1 MSVSMHCIC
10 LLSYVTPVLFDLIRL
25 PVHCCVEK
33 SVGCV
38 CVVAHRQRRDAQNR
52 HKWACLSLRLLLSD
66 NIEICKHILSGIQF
80 YIFNQSECT
89 TPSSLEHDSM
99 SQFLYVEL
107 SRGFNPKSE
116 RQFSLNLGSSITLTL
131 WGNPLRLV
139 QECLFSHPVWW
150 NSSKTSSKA
159 KSDML
164 TRVARI
170 WELYTLETTQR
181 RYWLHGKPIWL
192 HTSMANQDFLP
203 RCHMTRQG
211 RFKSCREEVFISVK
225 DCAETLEADTHKHTV
240 SHFIGINKLWTQV
253 LYLKWIYTSLLRCV
267 VVPLGMPAA
276 QDLIDFSE
284 LYLNRRTCFSPSYSL
299 FMRHHA
305 FILSFF
311 HSKLKLAVLV
321 NSWKGGDFSNIHL
334 HLI

>member
-1 MSVSMHCIC
+1 MHHTKQ
-10 LLSYVTPVLFDLIRL
+10 LGY
-25 PVHCCVEK
+25 
-33 SVGCV
+33 
-38 CVVAHRQRRDAQNR
+38 
-52 HKWACLSLRLLLSD
+52 
-66 NIEICKHILSGIQF
+66 
-80 YIFNQSECT
+80 
-89 TPSSLEHDSM
+89 DSM

-131 WGNPLRLV
+131 WENPLRLV

-192 HTSMANQDFLP
+192 HTSMADQDFLP
-203 RCHMTRQG
+203 RCHMTRRG
-211 RFKSCREEVFISVK
+211 RFKSCKEEVFISVK

-305 FILSFF
+305 FSLSFF
-311 HSKLKLAVLV
+311 HLKLKLAVLV
-321 NSWKGGDFSNIHL
+321 NSWKGDDFSNIHL

>member
-1 MSVSMHCIC
+1 MHCIC

-52 HKWACLSLRLLLSD
+52 HKRSRLSLRLLLSD

-80 YIFNQSECT
+80 CIFNQSECT
-89 TPSSLEHDSM
+89 TPSSLEYDSM

-225 DCAETLEADTHKHTV
+225 DCAETLEADAHKHTV

-284 LYLNRRTCFSPSYSL
+284 LYLNRHSSTATRDICVVHVSAQVIRYSCVT
-299 FMRHHA
+299 M
-305 FILSFF
+305 LSFF
-311 HSKLKLAVLV
+311 H
-321 NSWKGGDFSNIHL
+321 FSNWNWNWL
-334 HLI
+334 CW